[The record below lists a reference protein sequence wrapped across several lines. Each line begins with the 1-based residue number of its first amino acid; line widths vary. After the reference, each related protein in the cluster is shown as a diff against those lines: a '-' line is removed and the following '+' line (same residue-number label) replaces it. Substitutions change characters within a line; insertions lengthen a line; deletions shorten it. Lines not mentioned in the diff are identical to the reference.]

1 MISKDKRKLAAI
13 MFADVVGYSRMMAN
27 NEERTLELLK
37 DFENICSP
45 IISDNE
51 GKIIKKVGDELF
63 CEFSSAKEA
72 VDCSLKIQKAI
83 QPYNDSRP
91 KDFKLQVRIG
101 IHVGDI
107 VLRDGD
113 VFGDG
118 VNVAS
123 RIQPFSNPGGICISN
138 AVKESISSHPN
149 YNIIS
154 EGQQE
159 LKNIIEKH
167 TLYRVETGYEIVDKN
182 RKIDKPKVEKK
193 NKWIRRFFI
202 FIGFIITMNILAWF
216 VTWNV
221 KNNLIIEKI
230 TNQIET
236 PITKKELDAEKTRIL
251 VPHLGSRSEL
261 VKFYN
266 DVNNKSFWVRKYGTG
281 SEKPSDYT
289 VTSFTIEES
298 NELYAELVTKIKT
311 AFFPDNIIYTSEDV
325 ERAFEEKAQ
334 MSPDFTTFKTNV
346 EEELP
351 QTLLNIINIVDDN
364 EYANQLILIIN
375 VYNINPPIGYRDKIA
390 HIDVL
395 FKNVYDIVRND
406 TGTFDKI
413 TRKHTHTTHIGS
425 NQERLIPDIINF
437 INDLIQEHS
446 SNEFIAEIKS
456 INKDKIFIKMQID
469 KPLLKNTELSAL
481 RLYKYQD
488 SESIQNRIDH
498 IKEFM
503 ECCNNNPED
512 KDCFNFQTRDMWNQ
526 REYDELIN
534 NQHRLQSGRPSRY
547 VKNLNKIILINEVYD
562 SIAVGKVIENP
573 NTCIKLLPGDLL
585 KLNK

>member
-1 MISKDKRKLAAI
+1 
-13 MFADVVGYSRMMAN
+13 
-27 NEERTLELLK
+27 
-37 DFENICSP
+37 
-45 IISDNE
+45 
-51 GKIIKKVGDELF
+51 
-63 CEFSSAKEA
+63 
-72 VDCSLKIQKAI
+72 
-83 QPYNDSRP
+83 
-91 KDFKLQVRIG
+91 
-101 IHVGDI
+101 
-107 VLRDGD
+107 
-113 VFGDG
+113 
-118 VNVAS
+118 
-123 RIQPFSNPGGICISN
+123 
-138 AVKESISSHPN
+138 
-149 YNIIS
+149 
-154 EGQQE
+154 
-159 LKNIIEKH
+159 
-167 TLYRVETGYEIVDKN
+167 
-182 RKIDKPKVEKK
+182 
-193 NKWIRRFFI
+193 
-202 FIGFIITMNILAWF
+202 
-216 VTWNV
+216 
-221 KNNLIIEKI
+221 
-230 TNQIET
+230 
-236 PITKKELDAEKTRIL
+236 
-251 VPHLGSRSEL
+251 
-261 VKFYN
+261 
-266 DVNNKSFWVRKYGTG
+266 
-281 SEKPSDYT
+281 
-289 VTSFTIEES
+289 
-298 NELYAELVTKIKT
+298 
-311 AFFPDNIIYTSEDV
+311 
-325 ERAFEEKAQ
+325 

-413 TRKHTHTTHIGS
+413 TRKHTRPTHIGS

-456 INKDKIFIKMQID
+456 INKDKIFIKMQLD

-534 NQHRLQSGRPSRY
+534 NQHRLQSGRPSWY